1 MITSFCKAHVI
12 SEHLVLSIFLIRIFK
27 FKKKKKNLF
36 TVILGTK
43 NPSGFLNRTWIFL
56 NLIAE
61 YLFVFLSSIIEIV
74 WWTKYFYSILF
85 SFGLLIYLFLL
96 IAIEEVLMLNMYHT
110 LRLHISYTFIYHIS
124 MVFDGYLFI
133 PRDTF
138 LT

>member
-12 SEHLVLSIFLIRIFK
+12 SEHLVLSIFLLHVFK
-27 FKKKKKNLF
+27 LKKKNYIYIF
-36 TVILGTK
+36 TIILGTK

-74 WWTKYFYSILF
+74 WWTIF
-85 SFGLLIYLFLL
+85 FGLLIYLFLL

-124 MVFDGYLFI
+124 MVFDRYLFI

>member
-12 SEHLVLSIFLIRIFK
+12 SEHLVLSIFLLHVFK
-27 FKKKKKNLF
+27 LKKKIIYIYIF
-36 TVILGTK
+36 TIIPGTK
-43 NPSGFLNRTWIFL
+43 NPYGFLNRTWIFL
-56 NLIAE
+56 NLIAD
-61 YLFVFLSSIIEIV
+61 YLFIFLSSIIEIV
-74 WWTKYFYSILF
+74 WWTIFF
-85 SFGLLIYLFLL
+85 FFFGILIYLFLL

-124 MVFDGYLFI
+124 MVFDRYLFI

>member
-12 SEHLVLSIFLIRIFK
+12 SEQLVLSIFLLHVFK
-27 FKKKKKNLF
+27 LKKKELYIYIYIF
-36 TVILGTK
+36 TIILGTK

-61 YLFVFLSSIIEIV
+61 YLFIFLSSIIEIV
-74 WWTKYFYSILF
+74 WWTIF
-85 SFGLLIYLFLL
+85 FGLLIYLFLL

-124 MVFDGYLFI
+124 MVFDRYLFI
-133 PRDTF
+133 PCDTF